1 MGVKKYNL
9 LLFKINKLKLVIV
22 SKIKFKPDR
31 LLKLNGKMLNISN
44 KNNEPTTKAKGKF
57 FVYCFPVSIISVNE
71 ILIIIITN
79 KNKTDIRYTTD
90 ITGFFEVITN
100 TLDIIVVKLNIFIN
114 TNFIFNCNFSL
125 LKKLITFCMF
135 DLKFLY

>member
-1 MGVKKYNL
+1 MGVKKNNNKLNKINL

-79 KNKTDIRYTTD
+79 KNKTVIAPTYT
-90 ITGFFEVITN
+90 
-100 TLDIIVVKLNIFIN
+100 IIYDKPRNPIPDNI
-114 TNFIFNCNFSL
+114 
-125 LKKLITFCMF
+125 K
-135 DLKFLY
+135 

>member
-1 MGVKKYNL
+1 MGVKKNNNKLNKINL

-71 ILIIIITN
+71 ILIIIN
-79 KNKTDIRYTTD
+79 KNKTVIAPTYT
-90 ITGFFEVITN
+90 
-100 TLDIIVVKLNIFIN
+100 IIYDKPRNPIPDNI
-114 TNFIFNCNFSL
+114 
-125 LKKLITFCMF
+125 K
-135 DLKFLY
+135 

>member
-1 MGVKKYNL
+1 
-9 LLFKINKLKLVIV
+9 
-22 SKIKFKPDR
+22 
-31 LLKLNGKMLNISN
+31 MLNISN

-79 KNKTDIRYTTD
+79 KNKTVIAPTYTKIDIRYTTD